1 MSRVRTRPTRDDT
14 REKLF
19 EAAARVF
26 EEQGI
31 GGASIEAIAAA
42 AGFTRGAF
50 YSNFKSKDELIIAM
64 LEDHVEQSIRR
75 NLDLLA
81 RHKNLA
87 DFIDALKT
95 MDRSRQDPLGR
106 SPLLH
111 MEMILFVARAEKRRP
126 ELAKRLRARRKLI
139 TDIVETTLKNSGRN
153 GSLNPTWTGAI
164 LLALEDGFRLHRL
177 IDPETTPADS
187 FLRAIGDLQ
196 RAIGIRRPDER
207 CDSGRFSAALAP
219 ACALCNWPGD
229 RAHLARATPCQIA
242 KRGQRADGDA
252 DRKGDGVIA
261 GEVVQQAGDPGTR
274 GAAGERRQHDGAEDA
289 AVMLALKDLQHHRA
303 HDRGQAVA
311 ERALRQAS

>member
-42 AGFTRGAF
+42 AGFSRGAF

-64 LEDHVEQSIRR
+64 IEDHVEQSIQR

-81 RHKNLA
+81 RHTSLA
-87 DFIDALKT
+87 DYLDALKSANRNT
-95 MDRSRQDPLGR
+95 LDPLGR

-139 TDIVETTLKNSGRN
+139 ADIVETVSRKGGRN
-153 GSLNPTWTGAI
+153 TPANPAWTGAI

-177 IDPETTPADS
+177 IDPETTPSDS
-187 FLRAIGDLQ
+187 FLRAICDLQ
-196 RAIGIRRPDER
+196 RAIGI
-207 CDSGRFSAALAP
+207 SVG
-219 ACALCNWPGD
+219 
-229 RAHLARATPCQIA
+229 
-242 KRGQRADGDA
+242 
-252 DRKGDGVIA
+252 
-261 GEVVQQAGDPGTR
+261 
-274 GAAGERRQHDGAEDA
+274 
-289 AVMLALKDLQHHRA
+289 
-303 HDRGQAVA
+303 
-311 ERALRQAS
+311 

>member
-1 MSRVRTRPTRDDT
+1 MSRLRTRPTRVDT
-14 REKLF
+14 RDKLF
-19 EAAARVF
+19 EAAARMF

-75 NLDLLA
+75 NLDLLD
-81 RHKNLA
+81 RHKKLA
-87 DFIDALKT
+87 DFIDALKN

-126 ELAKRLRARRKLI
+126 DLAKRLRARRKLI

-153 GSLNPTWTGAI
+153 GALNPTWTGAI
-164 LLALEDGFRLHRL
+164 VLALEDGFRLHRL

-187 FLRAIGDLQ
+187 FLRAISDLQ
-196 RAIGIRRPDER
+196 RAIGI
-207 CDSGRFSAALAP
+207 SSA
-219 ACALCNWPGD
+219 
-229 RAHLARATPCQIA
+229 
-242 KRGQRADGDA
+242 
-252 DRKGDGVIA
+252 
-261 GEVVQQAGDPGTR
+261 
-274 GAAGERRQHDGAEDA
+274 
-289 AVMLALKDLQHHRA
+289 
-303 HDRGQAVA
+303 
-311 ERALRQAS
+311 

>member
-14 REKLF
+14 CGKLF

-31 GGASIEAIAAA
+31 GGASIEGIAAA

-64 LEDHVEQSIRR
+64 IEDHVAQSIRR

-81 RHKNLA
+81 RHKTIA
-87 DFIDALKT
+87 DFIEALKA
-95 MDRSRQDPLGR
+95 MDRSQQDPLGR

-126 ELAKRLRARRKLI
+126 ELAKRLRARRKLV
-139 TDIVETTLKNSGRN
+139 TDIVETTLKNSGKN
-153 GSLNPTWTGAI
+153 GALNPTWTGAI

-187 FLRAIGDLQ
+187 FLRAISDLR
-196 RAIGIRRPDER
+196 RAMGI
-207 CDSGRFSAALAP
+207 SAA
-219 ACALCNWPGD
+219 
-229 RAHLARATPCQIA
+229 
-242 KRGQRADGDA
+242 
-252 DRKGDGVIA
+252 
-261 GEVVQQAGDPGTR
+261 
-274 GAAGERRQHDGAEDA
+274 
-289 AVMLALKDLQHHRA
+289 
-303 HDRGQAVA
+303 
-311 ERALRQAS
+311 

>member
-14 REKLF
+14 CEKLF

-42 AGFTRGAF
+42 AGFSRGAF

-64 LEDHVEQSIRR
+64 LEDHVAQSIRR
-75 NLDLLA
+75 SLDLLSK
-81 RHKNLA
+81 HKSLA

-95 MDRSRQDPLGR
+95 MDRSQQDPLGR

-126 ELAKRLRARRKLI
+126 DLAKRLRARRKLVA
-139 TDIVETTLKNSGRN
+139 DIVETTLKSN
-153 GSLNPTWTGAI
+153 GKNGFINPAWTGAI

-196 RAIGIRRPDER
+196 RGMGI
-207 CDSGRFSAALAP
+207 SS
-219 ACALCNWPGD
+219 
-229 RAHLARATPCQIA
+229 
-242 KRGQRADGDA
+242 
-252 DRKGDGVIA
+252 
-261 GEVVQQAGDPGTR
+261 
-274 GAAGERRQHDGAEDA
+274 
-289 AVMLALKDLQHHRA
+289 
-303 HDRGQAVA
+303 
-311 ERALRQAS
+311 S

>member
-31 GGASIEAIAAA
+31 GGASVEAIAAA

-50 YSNFKSKDELIIAM
+50 YSNFTSKEELIIAM

-75 NLDLLA
+75 NLDLLD

-87 DFIDALKT
+87 DFIEALKT

-139 TDIVETTLKNSGRN
+139 TDIVETSLKNSGKN
-153 GSLNPTWTGAI
+153 GALNPAWTGAI
-164 LLALEDGFRLHRL
+164 VLALEDGFRLHRL
-177 IDPETTPADS
+177 IDPDTTPADS
-187 FLRAIGDLQ
+187 FLRAISDLQ
-196 RAIGIRRPDER
+196 RAIGIP
-207 CDSGRFSAALAP
+207 SGDKNS
-219 ACALCNWPGD
+219 
-229 RAHLARATPCQIA
+229 
-242 KRGQRADGDA
+242 
-252 DRKGDGVIA
+252 
-261 GEVVQQAGDPGTR
+261 
-274 GAAGERRQHDGAEDA
+274 
-289 AVMLALKDLQHHRA
+289 
-303 HDRGQAVA
+303 
-311 ERALRQAS
+311 

>member
-26 EEQGI
+26 EELGI

-50 YSNFKSKDELIIAM
+50 YSNFKSRDELIIAM

-75 NLDLLA
+75 THDLLA
-81 RHKNLA
+81 RHKSLA

-95 MDRSRQDPLGR
+95 MDRSQQDPLGR

-139 TDIVETTLKNSGRN
+139 TDILETTAKNSGPN
-153 GSLNPTWTGAI
+153 TILNPTWAGSVV
-164 LLALEDGFRLHRL
+164 LALEDGFRLHRL
-177 IDPETTPADS
+177 IDPETTPAES
-187 FLRAIGDLQ
+187 FLRAITDLQ
-196 RAIGIRRPDER
+196 RAMGI
-207 CDSGRFSAALAP
+207 SS
-219 ACALCNWPGD
+219 
-229 RAHLARATPCQIA
+229 T
-242 KRGQRADGDA
+242 
-252 DRKGDGVIA
+252 
-261 GEVVQQAGDPGTR
+261 
-274 GAAGERRQHDGAEDA
+274 
-289 AVMLALKDLQHHRA
+289 
-303 HDRGQAVA
+303 
-311 ERALRQAS
+311 

>member
-64 LEDHVEQSIRR
+64 LEDHVEQSIGRIR
-75 NLDLLA
+75 DLLEK
-81 RHKNLA
+81 HKNLA
-87 DFIDALKT
+87 DFLDALKT
-95 MDRSRQDPLGR
+95 MDRSQQDPLGR

-126 ELAKRLRARRKLI
+126 ELAKRLRARRKLV
-139 TDIVETTLKNSGRN
+139 TDIIETTAREVGD
-153 GSLNPTWTGAI
+153 PAWAGAM

-177 IDPETTPADS
+177 IDPESTPADS
-187 FLRAIGDLQ
+187 FLRAVGELQ
-196 RAIGIRRPDER
+196 KLTRA
-207 CDSGRFSAALAP
+207 
-219 ACALCNWPGD
+219 
-229 RAHLARATPCQIA
+229 
-242 KRGQRADGDA
+242 
-252 DRKGDGVIA
+252 
-261 GEVVQQAGDPGTR
+261 
-274 GAAGERRQHDGAEDA
+274 
-289 AVMLALKDLQHHRA
+289 
-303 HDRGQAVA
+303 
-311 ERALRQAS
+311 

>member
-50 YSNFKSKDELIIAM
+50 YSNFTSKDELIIAM

-81 RHKNLA
+81 KHENIASFLE
-87 DFIDALKT
+87 ALRT

-126 ELAKRLRARRKLI
+126 ELAKRLRARRQLI
-139 TDIVETTLKNSGRN
+139 TDIVETTLKKTGRN
-153 GSLNPTWTGAI
+153 ATLNPAWTGAI

-196 RAIGIRRPDER
+196 RAVGVA
-207 CDSGRFSAALAP
+207 SA
-219 ACALCNWPGD
+219 
-229 RAHLARATPCQIA
+229 
-242 KRGQRADGDA
+242 
-252 DRKGDGVIA
+252 
-261 GEVVQQAGDPGTR
+261 
-274 GAAGERRQHDGAEDA
+274 
-289 AVMLALKDLQHHRA
+289 
-303 HDRGQAVA
+303 
-311 ERALRQAS
+311 

>member
-14 REKLF
+14 RDKLF

-31 GGASIEAIAAA
+31 GGASIETLAAA

-64 LEDHVEQSIRR
+64 LEDHVEQTIRR

-87 DFIDALKT
+87 DFLDALKT
-95 MDRSRQDPLGR
+95 MDRSQQDPLGR

-126 ELAKRLRARRKLI
+126 ELAKRLRARRQLI
-139 TDIVETTLKNSGRN
+139 VDIVETTNKNSGRTAV
-153 GSLNPTWTGAI
+153 LNPARTAAL

-187 FLRAIGDLQ
+187 YLRAIGDLQ
-196 RAIGIRRPDER
+196 RAIGVA
-207 CDSGRFSAALAP
+207 SAK
-219 ACALCNWPGD
+219 
-229 RAHLARATPCQIA
+229 T
-242 KRGQRADGDA
+242 
-252 DRKGDGVIA
+252 
-261 GEVVQQAGDPGTR
+261 
-274 GAAGERRQHDGAEDA
+274 
-289 AVMLALKDLQHHRA
+289 
-303 HDRGQAVA
+303 
-311 ERALRQAS
+311 

>member
-1 MSRVRTRPTRDDT
+1 MSRLRTRPTRDDT
-14 REKLF
+14 RDKLF

-81 RHKNLA
+81 QHTDLD
-87 DFIDALKT
+87 DFIAALRA

-111 MEMILFVARAEKRRP
+111 IEMILYVARAEKRRP
-126 ELAKRLRARRKLI
+126 ELAKRLRARRKLVA
-139 TDIVETTLKNSGRN
+139 DIVQATLKSNGRN
-153 GSLNPTWTGAI
+153 VSLNPPWTATVV
-164 LLALEDGFRLHRL
+164 LALEDGFRLHRL

-187 FLRAIGDLQ
+187 FLRAIADL
-196 RAIGIRRPDER
+196 RRTTGI
-207 CDSGRFSAALAP
+207 STG
-219 ACALCNWPGD
+219 
-229 RAHLARATPCQIA
+229 
-242 KRGQRADGDA
+242 
-252 DRKGDGVIA
+252 
-261 GEVVQQAGDPGTR
+261 
-274 GAAGERRQHDGAEDA
+274 
-289 AVMLALKDLQHHRA
+289 
-303 HDRGQAVA
+303 
-311 ERALRQAS
+311 